1 MSFGLVQ
8 SGWGE
13 SECFC
18 KNLAPGSCEVFKD
31 ILAYRNAPLDRR
43 MNYGFRK
50 CRGYVEM
57 RCFGRLTVDKKFGSM
72 TCVILLHFLTNNET
86 F

>member
-1 MSFGLVQ
+1 MRMFPRCYRVFMHV
-8 SGWGE
+8 W
-13 SECFC
+13 
-18 KNLAPGSCEVFKD
+18 APC
-31 ILAYRNAPLDRR
+31 ILGAIPRDWKLDRR

>member
-1 MSFGLVQ
+1 MYMYCKTIGL
-8 SGWGE
+8 GLN
-13 SECFC
+13 
-18 KNLAPGSCEVFKD
+18 KPRK
-31 ILAYRNAPLDRR
+31 LDRC

>member
-1 MSFGLVQ
+1 
-8 SGWGE
+8 
-13 SECFC
+13 
-18 KNLAPGSCEVFKD
+18 
-31 ILAYRNAPLDRR
+31 